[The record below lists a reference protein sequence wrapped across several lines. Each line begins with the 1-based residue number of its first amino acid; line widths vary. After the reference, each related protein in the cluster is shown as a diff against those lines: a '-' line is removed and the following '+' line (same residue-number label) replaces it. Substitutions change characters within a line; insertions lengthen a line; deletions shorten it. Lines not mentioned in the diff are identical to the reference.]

1 MAGVGTPGR
10 AAGIAAPFQMAALD
24 DVGAGNLTARPVLPL
39 RPGAGEDHAAWHGR
53 QGPRGVEPYQARPC
67 PGQQVVNGVRGCV
80 RKSAETW
87 RPGHCPGPGSLRWV
101 ESGPACPRGR
111 ARVTPVSCVTSS
123 DAIRSAIMMVGMWVL
138 ADGMSGMMDA
148 SATVRPP
155 VTWTL
160 PAAST
165 TAPAA
170 GSEPM
175 AQVPAGWW

>member
-1 MAGVGTPGR
+1 MVEQGARVPALAGRGGVPATGR
-10 AAGIAAPFQMAALD
+10 NAGHDAAG
-24 DVGAGNLTARPVLPL
+24 DVQRLSVQFGDAGH
-39 RPGAGEDHAAWHGR
+39 D
-53 QGPRGVEPYQARPC
+53 
-67 PGQQVVNGVRGCV
+67 
-80 RKSAETW
+80 
-87 RPGHCPGPGSLRWV
+87 
-101 ESGPACPRGR
+101 
-111 ARVTPVSCVTSS
+111 VSHSVTSS

-155 VTWTL
+155 VPWTR

-175 AQVPAGWW
+175 AQVPTGWW

>member
-1 MAGVGTPGR
+1 MVEQGARVPALAGRGGVPATSRDAGHD
-10 AAGIAAPFQMAALD
+10 AAG
-24 DVGAGNLTARPVLPL
+24 DVQRLSVQFGDAGHDVSHS
-39 RPGAGEDHAAWHGR
+39 DSHG
-53 QGPRGVEPYQARPC
+53 VAD
-67 PGQQVVNGVRGCV
+67 
-80 RKSAETW
+80 
-87 RPGHCPGPGSLRWV
+87 
-101 ESGPACPRGR
+101 R
-111 ARVTPVSCVTSS
+111 ARVAPVSCPTSS

-155 VTWTL
+155 VPWTL